1 MTQNVNSLL
10 ILTVML
16 AAKSDNRA
24 SETEYEID
32 QIVQKKS
39 ALLQDLITED
49 REYEEKRL
57 ALVRDLADLETCE
70 VILRYEV
77 LRNRLHSVYTETFRE
92 KIILK
97 KKQELS
103 ERNNIFEANHSKV
116 RSRQLSFLLSV
127 VVASKAE
134 TPDGV

>member
-16 AAKSDNRA
+16 AMKSDKRA
-24 SETEYEID
+24 PETENQID

-70 VILRYEV
+70 VILRY
-77 LRNRLHSVYTETFRE
+77 
-92 KIILK
+92 
-97 KKQELS
+97 
-103 ERNNIFEANHSKV
+103 
-116 RSRQLSFLLSV
+116 
-127 VVASKAE
+127 
-134 TPDGV
+134 